1 MINKWLF
8 LFQELYFKFG
18 YLITLRK
25 NVSLLIFSLREE
37 RTDDRVMALDQ
48 KPRDLSSQNGESKG
62 YYHHVIQKFL
72 EPYVTNNIPY
82 PIPGSSNG
90 HSPVLNLSK
99 SGINHST
106 SEPSEH
112 SEDPHSPTP
121 SVVDEEE
128 ENFDTNV
135 SEVDEREEK
144 EEGGLIF

>member
-1 MINKWLF
+1 M
-8 LFQELYFKFG
+8 
-18 YLITLRK
+18 ITLRK